1 MKNLIVKHVPFSGDD
16 LVAVMNKNNNKI
28 YTGVS
33 YICNCIG
40 LTKDQKDRQVK
51 NVQSDLVL
59 SRGCVKFDAGV
70 LEPNNPVVAIDI
82 NFLPLWLA
90 KIKITPAMQKEQP
103 EITKKLI
110 QYQLKAKD
118 VLAEAFINSNP
129 YKHMSKELQA
139 IFVLDERTQKMETKV
154 DDLESNISK
163 CKSDVKDI
171 KENSPLY
178 NIECDELQGI
188 VKKVG
193 VKALGGYGTPAYK
206 NNSLRSKVYRD
217 IQNQLRREFGVK
229 KYKAIKRCQLSM
241 AKEIVENYKV
251 PTVFQDEVKLA
262 NDQIKF

>member
-1 MKNLIVKHVPFSGDD
+1 MENLIKKHVPFGEDD
-16 LVAVMNKNNNKI
+16 LVAVMDKDSNKI

-33 YICNCIG
+33 YICKGIG
-40 LTKDQKDRQVK
+40 LSKSQKDTQAQ
-51 NVQSDLVL
+51 NVQNDLVL
-59 SRGCVKFDAGV
+59 KKGCLKFQAGV
-70 LEPNNPVVAIDI
+70 FDPNNPTVAIDI

-103 EITKKLI
+103 EITEKLI

-118 VLAEAFINSNP
+118 VLAEAFINPNP

-139 IFVLDERTQKMETKV
+139 IFAIDQKQQRMEK
-154 DDLESNISK
+154 DISIVK
-163 CKSDVKDI
+163 DDVKDI

-178 NIECDELQGI
+178 NIECDELQSL

-193 VKALGGYGTPAYK
+193 TKSLGGYGSPAYK

-251 PTVFQDEVKLA
+251 PMIFQDEVTLA
-262 NDQIKF
+262 NNQVKF